1 MSGGR
6 FLVSLREVNTSEK
19 ILALNSI
26 LKEDINFWEEIIC
39 KLESHMEVLS
49 TELYESELSD
59 DSKQVAVTVA
69 GYIANS
75 LTKRSKCSQCKEN
88 LVERENDIIHDQY
101 LKLLSRDGLI
111 TPSPSLR
118 DFVFQS
124 FNILDITSAMLHKET
139 GNKCIRKVSENY
151 SRAIS

>member
-1 MSGGR
+1 
-6 FLVSLREVNTSEK
+6 
-19 ILALNSI
+19 
-26 LKEDINFWEEIIC
+26 
-39 KLESHMEVLS
+39 MEVLS

-69 GYIANS
+69 GYIAKS

-88 LVERENDIIHDQY
+88 LVARGNDIIHDQY
-101 LKLLSRDGLI
+101 LKLLSRGGLI

-139 GNKCIRKVSENY
+139 GNKCIRKVSENLLIKLQ
-151 SRAIS
+151 SNVINFTCMEHEDWGKKISIRATINVFFNNEQKLVN